1 MITHLED
8 RPDIEVLAI
17 GIGHDVTRYYKRAV
31 TLVDPEQLGGAIMDQ
46 LADMF
51 EDKVQTNKAA
61 LKSTQKSPHGSG
73 LCTLGFKACEA

>member
-1 MITHLED
+1 VDDSTQSANSGGYLERHLRKVIAHLEA
-8 RPDIEVLAI
+8 RPDVEVLAI

-51 EDKVQTNKAA
+51 EDRSLSK
-61 LKSTQKSPHGSG
+61 GRRR
-73 LCTLGFKACEA
+73 